1 MREHAVQFSKRKF
14 PPDEGVLR
22 LPQGRLSVSAVIA
35 FRWQGDNMEPLPRFR
50 KECDKEFVIGETY
63 ILATQEPRSG
73 NSHRHFFASI
83 QSSWANL
90 PERYAEQ
97 FPTSEHLRK
106 YALIKGGYYHS
117 DAITCAS
124 KAEAQRVASFIRP
137 SDQFALVTVM
147 GSTVTRYVAKS
158 QNMRAMDK
166 KEFQES
172 KDRVLEIIS
181 EMVGVPVK
189 SLTDN
194 ASAEA

>member
-1 MREHAVQFSKRKF
+1 M
-14 PPDEGVLR
+14 
-22 LPQGRLSVSAVIA
+22 SAVIA
-35 FRWQGDNMEPLPRFR
+35 FKWDGERDVMVPLARFL
-50 KECDKEFVIGETY
+50 KECRAEFADEETY

-73 NSHRHFFASI
+73 NSHRHFFASV
-83 QSSWANL
+83 QNSWANL

-124 KAEAQRVASFIRP
+124 KAEAQRVAAFIRP

-158 QNMRAMDK
+158 QNMRAMPK
-166 KEFQES
+166 QEFQAS

-181 EMVGVPVK
+181 DLIGVPVK
-189 SLTDN
+189 TLSTNTND
-194 ASAEA
+194 